1 MPVKL
6 WRSRLEYQDFPLSV
20 FCKHIYQERM
30 QQLAAPFWQ
39 HKRSKN
45 AKKKLE
51 ETEMMMK
58 DWHQNQFEKG
68 MAEVLDEWGRLNV
81 EERSR

>member
-1 MPVKL
+1 MDDVAD
-6 WRSRLEYQDFPLSV
+6 SRNHNDAIMVSSHLLTGRGVAS
-20 FCKHIYQERM
+20 
-30 QQLAAPFWQ
+30 AQ
-39 HKRSKN
+39 HKRKKN
-45 AKKKLE
+45 TKKKLE
-51 ETEMMMK
+51 ETETMMK